1 MKIIYL
7 CADRGISLEKF
18 NGATAHFRS
27 LVRAFQKL
35 GHDLLVL
42 TPSAAA
48 SENSIGAPFVR
59 IYTPPH
65 IQSLLD
71 EVDQEVPRDQRAEQR
86 SRKRVAHALAHICN
100 NVGTEQTLAEQI
112 ERFKPDFVFE
122 LHSPFGAAGA
132 LTCNRLGQRHLLN
145 VHAPLAWEGATFRS
159 QALQQGAEYLE
170 DAALRHARRIVT
182 NSHEMRHLL
191 AKAGV
196 DCGKIGVVFNGVD
209 LDLFSPAGE
218 TRRPPGSAIVIGFSG
233 SLKAWHGVDAL
244 CEAFRQ
250 VSDDPRLHL
259 LIVGDGPERKRV
271 EALRAELPDRVT
283 FAGAHPLEDMPA
295 WMRGMDIAVAPYPPM
310 ENFYFSPL
318 KILDAMACGVANVA
332 SKIGQVNELL
342 REGETGLLTPP
353 GDASA
358 LAAALR
364 KLANDAPLRHRLG
377 KAGLRDARQ
386 RHAWS
391 SRAADIIDFAMSGPA
406 T

>member
-1 MKIIYL
+1 
-7 CADRGISLEKF
+7 
-18 NGATAHFRS
+18 
-27 LVRAFQKL
+27 
-35 GHDLLVL
+35 
-42 TPSAAA
+42 
-48 SENSIGAPFVR
+48 
-59 IYTPPH
+59 
-65 IQSLLD
+65 
-71 EVDQEVPRDQRAEQR
+71 
-86 SRKRVAHALAHICN
+86 
-100 NVGTEQTLAEQI
+100 
-112 ERFKPDFVFE
+112 
-122 LHSPFGAAGA
+122 
-132 LTCNRLGQRHLLN
+132 
-145 VHAPLAWEGATFRS
+145 
-159 QALQQGAEYLE
+159 
-170 DAALRHARRIVT
+170 
-182 NSHEMRHLL
+182 
-191 AKAGV
+191 
-196 DCGKIGVVFNGVD
+196 
-209 LDLFSPAGE
+209 
-218 TRRPPGSAIVIGFSG
+218 
-233 SLKAWHGVDAL
+233 
-244 CEAFRQ
+244 
-250 VSDDPRLHL
+250 
-259 LIVGDGPERKRV
+259 
-271 EALRAELPDRVT
+271 LPDRVT